1 MGRAGISRGNLT
13 TKLINKKA
21 EIAGKFLR
29 PLRCRYFRPRLWW
42 PALAVFLIVFP
53 AAGPQAAESRALVK
67 FLDES
72 GLELS
77 WEPYLETGRLFLGYQ
92 SVSFRLGEPWLLLD
106 SEDKIPCEALRKNNG
121 TLLIPEATE
130 KVLRDIF
137 FQPWTHGRAMSEAN
151 DQPVTH
157 ERAAGEANDQIW
169 SAGPRIGAIFIDPGH
184 GGKDPGTI
192 GRHTINGKPLI
203 VNEKDVVLDTSL
215 LLGELLKKGFPDRQ
229 IVFSRTD
236 DTYLTL
242 EERPEKA
249 HAVKL
254 KENEAIVFVSV
265 HANASLNPKA
275 KGYEVWYLPPTYRRS
290 LVSEEDLDG
299 ENREILPIMNA
310 MREEE
315 FTRESISLAQSIL
328 NGFDR
333 TLGGL
338 SENRGLKDESWFVVR
353 KAKMPSVLVEIGF
366 VTNPGEAQ
374 LLCDRNHLRK
384 IAQAIYS
391 GIETFIRQF
400 EGNKGVLNL

>member
-1 MGRAGISRGNLT
+1 MKKHRKFSSFPHALRELRGGLFSSVRGVLLFCVCGVRGSCLFRAVL
-13 TKLINKKA
+13 LFCLCLCFFPV
-21 EIAGKFLR
+21 AGLD
-29 PLRCRYFRPRLWW
+29 
-42 PALAVFLIVFP
+42 
-53 AAGPQAAESRALVK
+53 AAESRALVK

-72 GLELS
+72 GVELS
-77 WEPYLETGRLFLGYQ
+77 WEPYLETGRLSFGYQ
-92 SVSFRLGEPWLLLD
+92 TVSFRLGEPWLVLD
-106 SEDKIPCEALRKNNG
+106 SEGKIPCEALRKNNG

-137 FQPWTHGRAMSEAN
+137 FPHRPS
-151 DQPVTH
+151 
-157 ERAAGEANDQIW
+157 
-169 SAGPRIGAIFIDPGH
+169 GPRIGAIFIDPGH

-192 GRHTINGKPLI
+192 GRHTANGKTLV

-249 HAVKL
+249 HAVRL
-254 KENEAIVFVSV
+254 REEEAIVFVSI

-275 KGYEVWYLPPTYRRS
+275 KGYEVWYLPSTYRRN
-290 LVSEEDLDG
+290 LLTEEDLGTDS
-299 ENREILPIMNA
+299 REILPIMNV

-328 NGFDR
+328 KGFDR
-333 TLGGL
+333 MLGGL

-366 VTNPGEAQ
+366 VTNPGEAR

-391 GIETFIRQF
+391 GIEVFIRQF
-400 EGNKGVLNL
+400 EGEGVLVP